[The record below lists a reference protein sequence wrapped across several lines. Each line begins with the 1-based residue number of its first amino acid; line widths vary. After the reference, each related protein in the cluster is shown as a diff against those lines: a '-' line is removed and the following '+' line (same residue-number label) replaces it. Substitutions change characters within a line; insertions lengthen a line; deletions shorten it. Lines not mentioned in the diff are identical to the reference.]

1 MMKKLLVLVL
11 VFVSFGAYS
20 QAFKDV
26 NQKLYFKNA
35 TKFGDTLFVDSASVL
50 GSGHFLKIQDTTTS
64 PWTVIRS
71 EIDAT
76 DTSFFNRAS
85 NKLTPKNAGDT
96 IEAAGLDLNGLSGSG
111 SFLKIGDD
119 NRVTRGVETDT
130 SFFNR
135 ISNKIIPKNIGD
147 TIEAAGLDLNGLS
160 GSGSFLKIGND
171 NRVIRGTGIATD
183 TSFFNRA
190 SNKLS
195 PKNAG
200 DSLEAAGLD
209 LFGLSGS
216 GNELRIGSDNRVYR
230 APIDTSFFNRGGS
243 LVVLKTLTDTFQASH
258 ARINTI
264 QTCVDSTIVGN
275 TTGGFTGLA
284 FTNNCSVNVIT
295 YSDTTSSGLQPKVIT
310 FGGLIS
316 GSTVTLVGG
325 FRAASADS
333 SVVIFDMPPFYLNGN
348 DTLKYRE
355 SITLFIKSATE
366 AIEVSRSDN

>member
-1 MMKKLLVLVL
+1 MKKQLITLILLIIT
-11 VFVSFGAYS
+11 FSAYS
-20 QAFKDV
+20 QYKNV
-26 NQKLYFKNA
+26 NQKLYFTNGIKI
-35 TKFGDTLFVDSASVL
+35 GDTLMIDSAAFR
-50 GSGHFLKIQDTTTS
+50 GSGEYLKIVDTT
-64 PWTVIRS
+64 
-71 EIDAT
+71 
-76 DTSFFNRAS
+76 AS
-85 NKLTPKNAGDT
+85 VW
-96 IEAAGLDLNGLSGSG
+96 E
-111 SFLKIGDD
+111 
-119 NRVTRGVETDT
+119 
-130 SFFNR
+130 
-135 ISNKIIPKNIGD
+135 
-147 TIEAAGLDLNGLS
+147 
-160 GSGSFLKIGND
+160 
-171 NRVIRGTGIATD
+171 VIRGVGASTD

-230 APIDTSFFNRGGS
+230 APIDTSFFYRGGS
-243 LVVLKTLTDTFQASH
+243 LVVLKTLTDTFQASY

-275 TTGGFTGLA
+275 TTGGFTGLG

-333 SVVIFDMPPFYLNGN
+333 SVVIFDTPPFYLNGN

-366 AIEVSRSDN
+366 AIEVSRSDNF

>member
-85 NKLTPKNAGDT
+85 NKL
-96 IEAAGLDLNGLSGSG
+96 
-111 SFLKIGDD
+111 
-119 NRVTRGVETDT
+119 
-130 SFFNR
+130 
-135 ISNKIIPKNIGD
+135 
-147 TIEAAGLDLNGLS
+147 
-160 GSGSFLKIGND
+160 
-171 NRVIRGTGIATD
+171 
-183 TSFFNRA
+183 
-190 SNKLS
+190 S

-230 APIDTSFFNRGGS
+230 APIDTSFFYRGGS
-243 LVVLKTLTDTFQASH
+243 LVVLKTLTDTFQASY

-333 SVVIFDMPPFYLNGN
+333 SVVIFDTPPFYLNGN

>member
-85 NKLTPKNAGDT
+85 NKLTPKNA
-96 IEAAGLDLNGLSGSG
+96 
-111 SFLKIGDD
+111 
-119 NRVTRGVETDT
+119 
-130 SFFNR
+130 
-135 ISNKIIPKNIGD
+135 GD